1 MKITIV
7 QYRPQNVSAK
17 NAPMSGVKNEVP
29 IQVDTVVAASTL
41 PSWRRPQI
49 Q

>member
-17 NAPMSGVKNEVP
+17 KSPMSGVKNEVP
-29 IQVDTVVAASTL
+29 VQVDTVVAASTL
-41 PSWRRPQI
+41 LSWRTHI